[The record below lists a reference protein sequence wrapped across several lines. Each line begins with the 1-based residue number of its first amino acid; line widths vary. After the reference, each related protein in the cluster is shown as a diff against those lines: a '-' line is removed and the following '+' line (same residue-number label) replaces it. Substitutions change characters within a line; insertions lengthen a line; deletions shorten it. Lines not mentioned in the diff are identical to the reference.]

1 MIKDSTVNRQT
12 ERKIVKL
19 GRKKDRHKV
28 REEKHFD
35 PVGCFFCFKIV
46 LILNR
51 KDLVRQAC
59 K

>member
-35 PVGCFFCFKIV
+35 PVGCFFVSRLF
-46 LILNR
+46 
-51 KDLVRQAC
+51 
-59 K
+59 